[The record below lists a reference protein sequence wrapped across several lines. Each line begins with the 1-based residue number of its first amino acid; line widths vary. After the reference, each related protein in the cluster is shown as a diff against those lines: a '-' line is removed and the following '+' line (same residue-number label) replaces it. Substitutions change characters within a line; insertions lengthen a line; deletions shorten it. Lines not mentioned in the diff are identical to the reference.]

1 MCTFRDAPSEELAKQ
16 LSAEAVLIAGC
27 GCAIVGITYEGG
39 AAYSYELLL
48 YHYHEHENFKALDDD
63 GDDTATT
70 AREWIEQDIL
80 RAAPPLRGVMYRI
93 YDDY

>member
-1 MCTFRDAPSEELAKQ
+1 MCTFRDAPREELAEQ

-27 GCAIVGITYEGG
+27 GCALVGITDEGG
-39 AAYSYELLL
+39 AVYSYELLL

-63 GDDTATT
+63 DDDTATT

-80 RAAPPLRGVMYRI
+80 RAAPPLRGVMFRI
-93 YDDY
+93 EYN